1 MQIIR
6 KVGLIQGLNLHLKEQ
21 ILVLMSPLVRD
32 LQQDL
37 QRLHPSMQVSEY
49 IYHQMQ
55 DRKSVCILLTRSC
68 FQNYINEHNWFYSL
82 YLI

>member
-6 KVGLIQGLNLHLKEQ
+6 KGGLKQGLILLLKEQ
-21 ILVLMSPLVRD
+21 KLVLMSPLVQD

-37 QRLHPSMQVSEY
+37 QKLHPSMQGFEC

-55 DRKSVCILLTRSC
+55 GRK
-68 FQNYINEHNWFYSL
+68 
-82 YLI
+82 